1 MSVGKK
7 LKKTEKGLVNT
18 YGFAQYLRWSFPNAT
33 YCGFTGTP
41 IDEAIAVFGDIVDSY
56 TMKEASDDG
65 ITVRIS
71 YEPRLARVILS
82 EEQAKEIQKYY
93 DKCAEEG
100 STPEQ
105 IEESQK
111 AMSKISAILGHP
123 DVLQRLAKDI
133 VEHYENLCNEKPN
146 IVQKAM
152 IVCADRILEYK
163 LLQ

>member
-1 MSVGKK
+1 MSIGSK
-7 LKKTEKGLVNT
+7 LKKTDNGVVNT

-41 IDEAIAVFGDIVDSY
+41 IDEAVAVFGDIVDSY

-65 ITVRIS
+65 ITVRIA

-82 EEQAKEIQKYY
+82 EEDAKAIQKYY

-105 IEESQK
+105 IEESEK
-111 AMSKISAILGHP
+111 AMSKVSVILRHP
-123 DVLQRLAKDI
+123 DVLNRLAKDI
-133 VEHYENLCNEKPN
+133 VEQYRAKSD
-146 IVQKAM
+146 
-152 IVCADRILEYK
+152 DRLRG
-163 LLQ
+163 QAACV